1 MAATGLSGK
10 QQRLA
15 LIGITAAAATL
26 RVAIVGVGPLLDPI
40 RDDLGMSRS
49 VAGLLTTIPYVCMSL
64 FAFAGMRVVAKLGY
78 GRVMQGCLGVL
89 ALATLVRAFM
99 PSATLLLLMTVPI
112 GVAIALAGVA
122 LPAVVKNR
130 FSERSGKVTGTW
142 VAAMGLGATIAAL
155 TAVPLADALGGWRAA
170 LAVTA
175 IPPAVAIPLWA
186 WTRARGIPR
195 PHAASLVRPPWRT
208 LLPLAIVFGLQA
220 ICYTG
225 AIAWSAALLSQEGFS
240 DVVSGIAP
248 AVISL
253 TGLPFALFIPGLSDG
268 RDRRRWIAVS
278 AAVMA
283 SGTFALAFA
292 PATAPWLWM
301 VILSIGDGPLFPLS
315 LTLPLDVAR
324 DTHEAAVLSMWTLG
338 IGFALSSIGPVM
350 VGALRDLTGGF
361 ELAFAVLASCV
372 VLCGLLGQLVGPGF
386 GRGHAVESPEHA

>member
-1 MAATGLSGK
+1 
-10 QQRLA
+10 
-15 LIGITAAAATL
+15 
-26 RVAIVGVGPLLDPI
+26 
-40 RDDLGMSRS
+40 
-49 VAGLLTTIPYVCMSL
+49 
-64 FAFAGMRVVAKLGY
+64 
-78 GRVMQGCLGVL
+78 
-89 ALATLVRAFM
+89 
-99 PSATLLLLMTVPI
+99 VPI

-208 LLPLAIVFGLQA
+208 LLPLAVVFGLQA

-386 GRGHAVESPEHA
+386 GRGHPVELPEHA

>member
-278 AAVMA
+278 AAVM
-283 SGTFALAFA
+283 
-292 PATAPWLWM
+292 
-301 VILSIGDGPLFPLS
+301 
-315 LTLPLDVAR
+315 
-324 DTHEAAVLSMWTLG
+324 
-338 IGFALSSIGPVM
+338 
-350 VGALRDLTGGF
+350 
-361 ELAFAVLASCV
+361 
-372 VLCGLLGQLVGPGF
+372 
-386 GRGHAVESPEHA
+386 